1 MKFYGELLIFVLLFI
16 TNFRV
21 FFAKKPRRDPLTV
34 VAPFTFL
41 LSILQIIAWGVEL
54 LTVLGFVIAFLV
66 LISNFHALFRY
77 SEQLYIDRY
86 SPLMKFWAVLTT
98 FLSTVAIAATFLT
111 APVEFSPGELNVQ
124 KNLTNYNG
132 SFRAGFQKAN
142 LFSYTNVNLYTF
154 SPEENNKNILKTD
167 SQDEEKPVIL
177 FFPDKRADTQNYIP
191 YLQILAQKGFTV
203 MSADFFCDDVKWM
216 HSFEDFKLLRQTA
229 LVIQSL
235 QDNQKFMAQR
245 EFYSYNILQECQ
257 AMLQFVDQNFSPQ
270 TKVFLVSDVM
280 GNSAISDFAKM
291 NSSRVNSVFFLDS
304 VEEYK
309 TAGYG
314 CVEQT
319 SPLTAYLL
327 GQKREKTFYTPKIL
341 AERTYQHFCKNSL

>member
-21 FFAKKPRRDPLTV
+21 FFTKKPRRDPLTV

-41 LSILQIIAWGVEL
+41 LSILQIIAWGIEL

-98 FLSTVAIAATFLT
+98 FLSTVAICLTFLT
-111 APVEFSPGELNVQ
+111 APVELPSKELNVQ
-124 KNLTNYNG
+124 KVQTNYTG
-132 SFRAGFQKAN
+132 SFRAGFQKASILSYSN
-142 LFSYTNVNLYTF
+142 VKLFTF
-154 SPEENNKNILKTD
+154 FPNIKKQEDLETD
-167 SQDEEKPVIL
+167 VHDDEKPVIL
-177 FFPDKRADTQNYIP
+177 FFPDKRADTHNYIP
-191 YLQILAQKGFTV
+191 YLQLLAQKGFTV

-216 HSFEDFKLLRQTA
+216 HSFEDFKILRQTA
-229 LVIQSL
+229 CLLRSL

-245 EFYSYNILQECQ
+245 EFYSYNILQECK

-280 GNSAISDFAKM
+280 GNSAVSDFAKM
-291 NSSRVNSVFFLDS
+291 NSSRVSSVFFLDS

-319 SPLTAYLL
+319 SPLTAYFL

-341 AERTYQHFCKNSL
+341 AERTYQHFCKNCF